1 MPTADLGLLEAQL
14 LDDLGVVFGE
24 GENSFLEEQ
33 GLGDTDLVLRGA
45 GLGVVK
51 FDMEAAKMQCK

>member
-1 MPTADLGLLEAQL
+1 MAVLGLLGGIF
-14 LDDLGVVFGE
+14 LDDFGVEGE
-24 GENSFLEEQ
+24 GENNFLEEE

-51 FDMEAAKMQCK
+51 FDTEAAKMQCK